1 MELYSQR
8 HGFEPQVGCSYASL
22 MAPMVKNLPAI
33 QKPRFDP
40 WVRKIPWRREW
51 QPTLVFLPGDSHGQ
65 RSMVGYSLWVC
76 KESDSDTDGNYHK

>member
-40 WVRKIPWRREW
+40 WVRKIPWRSEHL
-51 QPTLVFLPGDSHGQ
+51 PTMALWPGEFRGL
-65 RSMVGYSLWVC
+65 YSPWGHEEL
-76 KESDSDTDGNYHK
+76 DTIEQISLS